1 MVIKKNSCDSM
12 DRISYCFQDP
22 DLWNSQENRTIQEIR
37 TSLHIEIIE
46 ITVDLGL
53 TVDQGRTK
61 ALALG
66 RTVLADP
73 VAALGRTVVAQQGPV
88 EKKPE
93 GPAA

>member
-1 MVIKKNSCDSM
+1 M

-66 RTVLADP
+66 QIVLADP
-73 VAALGRTVVAQQGPV
+73 VVALGRTVVAQQGPA

-93 GPAA
+93 GPAV

>member
-1 MVIKKNSCDSM
+1 MSV
-12 DRISYCFQDP
+12 
-22 DLWNSQENRTIQEIR
+22 
-37 TSLHIEIIE
+37 IE

-73 VAALGRTVVAQQGPV
+73 VAALGRTVVAQRGPA

>member
-1 MVIKKNSCDSM
+1 M

-37 TSLHIEIIE
+37 TSLHIK

-73 VAALGRTVVAQQGPV
+73 MAALGRTVVAQQGPA

-93 GPAA
+93 GPAV